1 MSDTIFVPIAES
13 QYLEVQ
19 RLLEKK
25 GVGRSP
31 SSVIQQFIEYGIDN
45 AEWKDEVFFPE
56 IIKEEKTGSVFKD
69 YIWKHRDYR
78 KPLRVFH
85 GAQLR
90 MKEPYA
96 DYKYAVIENG
106 QIKYEGKIFKSA
118 SQLARYIA
126 NGTSRS
132 APRDI
137 DIKQPNENDWKNAKS
152 LFEQINK

>member
-31 SSVIQQFIEYGIDN
+31 SSVIQQFIDYGIDN
-45 AEWKDEVFFPE
+45 AAWKGDVFFPE
-56 IIKEEKTGSVFKD
+56 IVKEEKKETTYKELV
-69 YIWKHRDYR
+69 WKHPQYR
-78 KPLRVFH
+78 QPIRLFH

-90 MKEPYA
+90 MKAPHA
-96 DYKYAVIENG
+96 DYKYAVVENG
-106 QIKYEGKIFKSA
+106 KIKYEGKLFKSA

-137 DIKQPNENDWKNAKS
+137 DIKQPNESDWKNALN
-152 LFEQINK
+152 LFKEINK